1 MPSAKRHC
9 MPSLPRLKSSN
20 SRIISREFHVRSGRT
35 QPSTPL
41 LPECSCQVVPTRASV
56 DVSK

>member
-1 MPSAKRHC
+1 MLSAKRHC

-56 DVSK
+56 DASK